1 MCVYFGVGGPVKR
14 FPIWVPL
21 SELSVVAAKTQ
32 LVGGDMRYCGCAR
45 WILWVNVLTQI
56 SGHSLSMLCTPL
68 LFFLCFG
75 KAGSDLEEWC
85 VVSSVWPRRGDPS
98 RKVMG

>member
-1 MCVYFGVGGPVKR
+1 MER
-14 FPIWVPL
+14 FPIRVPL

-56 SGHSLSMLCTPL
+56 SGHSVSCCAL
-68 LFFLCFG
+68 LFCFSYVLV
-75 KAGSDLEEWC
+75 KL
-85 VVSSVWPRRGDPS
+85 VLT
-98 RKVMG
+98 